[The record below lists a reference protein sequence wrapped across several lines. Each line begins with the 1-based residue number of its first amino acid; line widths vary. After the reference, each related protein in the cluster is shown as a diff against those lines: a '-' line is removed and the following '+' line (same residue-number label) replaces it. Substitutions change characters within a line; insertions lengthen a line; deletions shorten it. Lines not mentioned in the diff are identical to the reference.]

1 MTISSFNDTNVY
13 DEIKKLWSEKY
24 IFSDGKGS
32 DNVKWYGEVVAKKGH
47 CNCPDYGMFVAY
59 IAKKHGSKIAVADVG
74 CEYITPMQQTYAGHI
89 LPAFY
94 KAGRWYIVNYLGA
107 AGPFGIFYTE
117 GKDDDKT
124 IDDFITEYCKGF
136 LPDLAIHNGLNYDK
150 CEIKI
155 KVAHDA
161 KCIETFNK
169 FSNKAVM
176 QQELLDY
183 LMS

>member
-107 AGPFGIFYTE
+107 DGPFGIFYTE
-117 GKDDDKT
+117 GKDDDKAFSYYKH
-124 IDDFITEYCKGF
+124 IG
-136 LPDLAIHNGLNYDK
+136 NGHRIIFCVPFKQHCALCYRLNDS
-150 CEIKI
+150 
-155 KVAHDA
+155 
-161 KCIETFNK
+161 CIFRSSRYAGCLRYGIFTSQTQSKNLF
-169 FSNKAVM
+169 AC
-176 QQELLDY
+176 
-183 LMS
+183 

>member
-32 DNVKWYGEVVAKKGH
+32 ENVKWYGEVVAKK
-47 CNCPDYGMFVAY
+47 
-59 IAKKHGSKIAVADVG
+59 HGSKIAIADVG

-107 AGPFGIFYTE
+107 DGPFGIFYTE

-124 IDDFITEYCKGF
+124 IDEFITEYCKGF

-169 FSNKAVM
+169 FFNKAVM